1 MVLLMVAEPMPD
13 APVVW
18 DLVDNVLCVSFS
30 IGLLVYGAHPH
41 LLPFSSR
48 KLVCIEWK
56 NKQVQRDPGSEAG
69 RQQTTE
75 HRARG
80 AVFFPCP
87 FRVPLLRMMSGVL
100 GANMKLAIALEELCL
115 FLLLG
120 LNSLVSV
127 WKEGSCMGTL

>member
-1 MVLLMVAEPMPD
+1 MPD

-87 FRVPLLRMMSGVL
+87 FHVPLLRMMSGVL
-100 GANMKLAIALEELCL
+100 GANMKLATALEELCL
-115 FLLLG
+115 FFIVGIKL
-120 LNSLVSV
+120 SCVSV
-127 WKEGSCMGTL
+127 ERGIMHGNIIMK